1 MKLRNILWKVCI
13 WWAVLG
19 WSIWVGGTVFHMV
32 VIVPLWSA
40 SPPESVRAFF
50 GSTHFYHTVWNFFG
64 PPWMIAR
71 TLPLV
76 LLLFLGWKSASHRPL
91 LLLIM
96 VGTLFNLV
104 YTLTYIYPINDILMG
119 QAGDGGSP
127 DEIRSMVDR
136 WVFADRLR
144 FAIGAVAYI
153 ALLRVFAIP
162 LRGKGA
168 NVS

>member
-1 MKLRNILWKVCI
+1 ML
-13 WWAVLG
+13 
-19 WSIWVGGTVFHMV
+19 

-50 GSTHFYHTVWNFFG
+50 GGTDFYSTVRNFFG

-76 LLLFLGWKSASHRPL
+76 LLVFLGWKSATHRPL
-91 LLLIM
+91 LLLVM

-104 YTLTYIYPINDILMG
+104 YTLAYIYPINDILMG
-119 QAGDGGSP
+119 QAGGSGSP

-144 FAIGAVAYI
+144 FAIGIVAYI
-153 ALLRVFAIP
+153 ALSRAFTIP
-162 LRGKGA
+162 MPKKQT